1 MVYTAEQAARNAEDD
16 QANLPGLCLQA
27 TRLWLG
33 IGAFWPDAAT
43 AWRMNMAKRTDRN
56 PPRGAPVFW
65 LGGSKGYGHIALSL
79 GAGRVRST
87 DAGGRGV
94 VATRPLGWVEDTWGQ
109 TYAGWS
115 TVLNGV
121 EIPGLEDEMTPE
133 DWARLRDIVA
143 EETTKAVEI
152 NNDAAAREVWNKE
165 IEVTEPA
172 GDNALKPAK
181 QLLRQL
187 WQRSS

>member
-1 MVYTAEQAARNAEDD
+1 
-16 QANLPGLCLQA
+16 
-27 TRLWLG
+27 
-33 IGAFWPDAAT
+33 
-43 AWRMNMAKRTDRN
+43 
-56 PPRGAPVFW
+56 
-65 LGGSKGYGHIALSL
+65 
-79 GAGRVRST
+79 VRST